1 MLNPDPE
8 FLYSDPQNRIQW
20 RCKYCPK
27 IYLES
32 GGTHAIVTHLEGHDI
47 RESLSKDSKA
57 SQVQTLIQHTLEQ
70 QRSTSIHDDIFNLLL
85 IEINSSNYMSVGLH
99 VA

>member
-1 MLNPDPE
+1 MKIYFLISQHPTLVPLAPKSIALVLEKEQLGYGNICQIQTLN

-32 GGTHAIVTHLEGHDI
+32 GGTHAIVTHLEGHGI

-57 SQVQTLIQHTLEQ
+57 S
-70 QRSTSIHDDIFNLLL
+70 
-85 IEINSSNYMSVGLH
+85 VGI
-99 VA
+99 